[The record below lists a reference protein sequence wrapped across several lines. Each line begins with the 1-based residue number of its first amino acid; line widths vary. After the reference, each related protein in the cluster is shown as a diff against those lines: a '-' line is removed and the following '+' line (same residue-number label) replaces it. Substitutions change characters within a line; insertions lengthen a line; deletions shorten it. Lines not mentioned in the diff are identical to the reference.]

1 MNRREAL
8 KIVLDL
14 AARTEEITAEG
25 AEAIG
30 IVRQLIEEADAV
42 EGLSPVRRAI

>member
-8 KIVLDL
+8 KIVLYL

-25 AEAIG
+25 AEAIA
-30 IVRQLIEEADAV
+30 IVRQLIDEADSV
-42 EGLSPVRRAI
+42 DGLLPVSRAL